1 MFTKKANIDLK
12 KSTQKIQDS
21 KKDSAARL
29 RHLKTILEHVDSD
42 EAKNLF
48 EANYSHVYYILYDTF
63 VQAEANL
70 KQRVHKTHRE
80 ELDGSLWLLSKIL
93 CLLPELVQRRWQCHS
108 LGRILA
114 KLLHYGNSVK
124 LRREGVKY
132 FLLWYQAL
140 GDNAPPFVHGMFT
153 ELVPG
158 LSVPQRGKNA
168 PVGPVPSDSEFITT
182 DLLNHPNL
190 KGELGGS
197 VFHDTTATHPVKS
210 PEIQPLIP
218 PSSSERTAAPDPRD
232 GLEILL
238 DCMVQSCGCLKWRDN
253 SPQRHIRTFNF
264 LLTKFREQYLPVFCP
279 TFDYST
285 SVYEPKLD
293 LPVIR
298 SVSKREEVMSSCV
311 VVLII
316 WIAKYTHER
325 HVNSKLEQILSIEDE
340 PYSGSGGASLD
351 HASLLSNLRHMG
363 YTQTQLVRDVLY
375 SSRET
380 VNFVHE
386 IYRQAFLM
394 AFTSKSQIEA
404 MRIAISVYRDWMS
417 SIPPPPFLLE
427 PDLEALPVGAGSS
440 GGGPGSATAPTA
452 MDTLSSTGSNSR
464 PGSQRL
470 RTDSYLGAMMMTKEN
485 GSIRAGLQN
494 VLQVFVT
501 NAVNVFMVNTAH
513 LNLHFQSKT
522 NADGYATPLDEQ
534 TDICKRVLNIYRTMV
549 MKTRMEAKTWE
560 QLLLVLLQ
568 VTSVIL
574 QNSPPNAKKNNL
586 GGRLAQPIF
595 QTLIVTWIRAHTNV
609 PVNAGLWDRFL
620 KVLSSLTHREEL
632 IVEWDKTMQTLTRV
646 LARQVYNINLSDL
659 PLDRLAEQKGKRK
672 RGTPSNWTTGESGR
686 LPTTRDGI
694 GGGGASSSDRHVTGM
709 HDITFTNG
717 SNAIILAGTDG
728 VNTNMAGNGS
738 SGSNAQN
745 RSGMDD
751 DRLTNSV
758 SGGPIANNSASTAS
772 STAGGMRMPNA
783 RSIPGTPSLNRSY
796 SEGSLM
802 SAPFRKSRARRRLRI
817 GALGLTMGGNA
828 QEQTSAADHHHIAD
842 HSFSRLLSNTS
853 TFLSISSENLEMAS
867 FSECTEVPL
876 GDGDVQGVGGGVLRR
891 AVSLDSVRPPGSG
904 SAKKRHPD
912 DDGYHRHNRVGTSC
926 EGGGSR
932 SPSPTASSGIESG
945 SIKDSPMQIAD
956 VLTADSSSIDTQDDP
971 QSFGGSSS
979 SMVTTADRR
988 SILAGGT
995 AKGWLPDVA
1004 AVMWRRML
1012 GALGDVN
1019 KILNPKLHAQ
1029 VYQYLVSMTESLIKI
1044 RMNQGISLDGSGHSS
1059 TGSVTSTGTNLV
1071 PPVALIAPWCYGA
1084 LALDAQYAQGKL
1096 YAMQLLC
1103 TIVQSGASLGNNQ
1116 LPLFYH
1122 ALHQALT
1129 GEDRAMAYTALRY
1142 LGGPRFLSLLLP
1154 GHTLLLLDLVHAAT
1168 VVLTS
1173 SETGPNAPR
1182 AQVAG
1187 LLGSLLCFPRTSL
1200 PGPVLQPSEPH
1211 IDLMECP
1218 DLQEHVLNVVL
1229 RCARREPTAKA
1240 RCIAIASLG
1249 QWILQ
1254 NLTNPTAQHGAGDSE
1269 TSFKQKIPHHSSES
1283 SSRRESVT
1291 NTVNPRIREAFQVIL
1306 QALQFKHHTIARLA
1320 SETLKLCAEQGAR
1333 IEQIERLPQLIIDTV
1348 CLSLDIHNVPHP
1360 KESDKTVLTSLLL
1373 TLGELCMSFSVRTL
1387 QQPKHHDS
1395 SEPLILIVFRILY
1408 KIATGLQN
1416 GERIKLFTTDEDFD
1430 STIVVD
1436 DVRESGAGGFGEPG
1450 TYQTSESIANCQSA
1464 IRLCA
1469 KTVAM
1474 HLITN
1479 LGHFP
1484 MGIGATRLSS
1494 LVDEQDDLM
1503 TTTSVASAAPVHSGS
1518 GGPTMLQRENSI
1530 AGARVDA
1537 MEHVLASPNLQL
1549 LMLSPELVASFI
1561 ELPALKLPGGGATAG
1576 LLTANR
1582 QVRLLL
1588 RDLNGKACWDA
1599 SILYQEPSI
1608 SVPTAVPNDYERNA
1622 TFQSAAPVSRHYAFS
1637 NLPAVSGQLTGSGVA
1652 ARHFASGSA
1661 SIDPLM
1667 STAIGLP
1674 MSHGP
1679 RHTLRHRPVH
1689 QLPVAKDL
1697 APDLD
1702 QLDDL
1707 LQYIG
1712 YTSPEC
1718 LDSSEVPL
1726 NTAGPSPLGAALEGQ
1741 TISII
1746 LNQRTIEAEAVA
1758 RQNVVGQSS
1767 VDRSLPSGTSS
1778 YPTLVSS
1785 SGYGSYS
1792 PGQSY
1797 SDDPGTGTLTRTMNT
1812 MQTPHQQ
1819 QLERTDTATKPFQL
1833 GRILFNQ
1840 LGLAG
1845 WERRKRTHLLQRTD
1859 KLLRELRNLD
1869 NQKCRETHKM
1879 AVIYVANGQEDKG
1892 SILRNACGSS
1902 TYEMFVSALGWEVE
1916 LESHNGFLGGLP
1928 RQGCG
1933 QTAPYYATP
1942 FLEVIYHV
1950 STRMPSDTPEAILNK
1965 TRHLGNDEVHI
1976 VWSEH
1981 NRDYRRDILPTEFCD
1996 VLIVIYPLK
2005 SGLFRVTVNKKPEV
2019 PWFGPLSDEMVVGGA
2034 CLASLVRASAIN
2046 ASRAKRSSLPLY
2058 QQYYEERNR
2067 SIDTVAL
2074 RHREN
2079 STFEDFTA
2087 RIFCPIAPQTKVG
2100 GTGGVVGGAGAS
2112 AAGSSIASGT
2122 NAPAPL
2128 AAALIDH
2135 HSRGPSK
2142 TWIHHPE
2149 MVATAREVT
2158 QQTLASVSLD
2168 QPSPRPLRK
2177 LHHPFKAVVHPKTKA
2192 NHHQQSIT
2200 TGGSMS
2206 SAAGPYGAGMPNPA
2220 GMNVPPGGAASGTTP
2235 PESPTLPGRKMK

>member
-21 KKDSAARL
+21 KKDSASRL

-168 PVGPVPSDSEFITT
+168 PSGPGPSESEFITT
-182 DLLNHPNL
+182 DLLSHPNL

-279 TFDYST
+279 SFDYST

-325 HVNSKLEQILSIEDE
+325 HVNSKLEQILSIDDE
-340 PYSGSGGASLD
+340 PNAGGGSLD

-427 PDLEALPVGAGSS
+427 PDLEALPVVSGSPGGVTTPGA
-440 GGGPGSATAPTA
+440 T
-452 MDTLSSTGSNSR
+452 MDTIAPLPASNSR

-470 RTDSYLGAMMMTKEN
+470 RTDSYLGAMMLTKEN
-485 GSIRAGLQN
+485 GTIRAGLQN

-609 PVNAGLWDRFL
+609 SVNAGLWDRFL

-672 RGTPSNWTTGESGR
+672 RGTPSNWTSGGSR
-686 LPTTRDGI
+686 SDGGPV
-694 GGGGASSSDRHVTGM
+694 GGMNTSTTGM
-709 HDITFTNG
+709 HDIMFTNG
-717 SNAIILAGTDG
+717 SNVVAAITADG
-728 VNTNMAGNGS
+728 VGAGGGHVNGGGGV
-738 SGSNAQN
+738 GSN
-745 RSGMDD
+745 RSAGLEDE
-751 DRLTNSV
+751 RSINGTSLT
-758 SGGPIANNSASTAS
+758 SATATGTTAS
-772 STAGGMRMPNA
+772 NAGGMRLTNN

-817 GALGLTMGGNA
+817 AGLGLAMGSNA
-828 QEQTSAADHHHIAD
+828 REQVAAPEQHHHAAD

-853 TFLSISSENLEMAS
+853 TFLSISSENLEMGS
-867 FSECTEVPL
+867 FSECTEVPI
-876 GDGDVQGVGGGVLRR
+876 GPGEMQAGGTAGRR
-891 AVSLDSVRPPGSG
+891 AVSLDSVRPLGPGGSG
-904 SAKKRHPD
+904 KKHHPD
-912 DDGYHRHNRVGTSC
+912 DDGYHRHDRVGVSC
-926 EGGGSR
+926 GADGSR

-956 VLTADSSSIDTQDDP
+956 ALTADSSSIDTQDDP
-971 QSFGGSSS
+971 HSFGGSSS
-979 SMVTTADRR
+979 SMATTADRR
-988 SILAGGT
+988 SILAGGS

-1044 RMNQGISLDGSGHSS
+1044 RMNQGISLDGSGHASPN
-1059 TGSVTSTGTNLV
+1059 GANLV
-1071 PPVALIAPWCYGA
+1071 PPIALVAPWCYGA

-1173 SETGPNAPR
+1173 SETGPHAPR

-1229 RCARREPTAKA
+1229 RCARREPTARA

-1254 NLTNPTAQHGAGDSE
+1254 NLTNPTDQQQGSE
-1269 TSFKQKIPHHSSES
+1269 GEATFKQKVPHHSNEQQQSPH
-1283 SSRRESVT
+1283 T
-1291 NTVNPRIREAFQVIL
+1291 HTANPRIREAFQVIL

-1333 IEQIERLPQLIIDTV
+1333 IEQIERLPQLILDTV

-1395 SEPLILIVFRILY
+1395 AEPLILTVFRILY

-1430 STIVVD
+1430 SSIVVD
-1436 DVRESGAGGFGEPG
+1436 DVRESGTGGEPG
-1450 TYQTSESIANCQSA
+1450 PYQTSESIASCQSA

-1503 TTTSVASAAPVHSGS
+1503 TSASAATAPVHPGAGATSA
-1518 GGPTMLQRENSI
+1518 TTLQRENSI

-1537 MEHVLASPNLQL
+1537 MEHVLASPNVQL

-1599 SILYQEPSI
+1599 SILYQEP
-1608 SVPTAVPNDYERNA
+1608 TLAVSTLLAADYERNA
-1622 TFQSAAPVSRHYAFS
+1622 TFQNAAPVSRHYVYS
-1637 NLPAVSGQLTGSGVA
+1637 TVPAGQLAAGSVA

-1674 MSHGP
+1674 MTHGP

-1758 RQNVVGQSS
+1758 RQNTGTIGQTNIE
-1767 VDRSLPSGTSS
+1767 RSMPSGTCA
-1778 YPTLVSS
+1778 YPTLVAS
-1785 SGYGSYS
+1785 SGYGSYT
-1792 PGQSY
+1792 PGHSY
-1797 SDDPGTGTLTRTMNT
+1797 SDESGTGTMTRSTNAT
-1812 MQTPHQQ
+1812 QQHHHQQHQ
-1819 QLERTDTATKPFQL
+1819 QLERADGATKPFQL

-1879 AVIYVANGQEDKG
+1879 AVIYVANGQEDKA

-1950 STRMPSDTPEAILNK
+1950 STRMPSDTPESILNK

-2005 SGLFRVTVNKKPEV
+2005 SGLFRVTVNKKPDV

-2087 RIFCPIAPQTKVG
+2087 RIFSPMAPQNGSRVSG
-2100 GTGGVVGGAGAS
+2100 SGS
-2112 AAGSSIASGT
+2112 AVGSSMASGT
-2122 NAPAPL
+2122 TASAAPL
-2128 AAALIDH
+2128 AAALLDH
-2135 HSRGPSK
+2135 HHGQRGLPTK

-2177 LHHPFKAVVHPKTKA
+2177 LHHPFKAAPKGKTNA
-2192 NHHQQSIT
+2192 APSTIGGYGVGLSNS
-2200 TGGSMS
+2200 TGGMT
-2206 SAAGPYGAGMPNPA
+2206 
-2220 GMNVPPGGAASGTTP
+2220 VPVAIGGGSTP
-2235 PESPTLPGRKMK
+2235 PESPTLPGRRIK